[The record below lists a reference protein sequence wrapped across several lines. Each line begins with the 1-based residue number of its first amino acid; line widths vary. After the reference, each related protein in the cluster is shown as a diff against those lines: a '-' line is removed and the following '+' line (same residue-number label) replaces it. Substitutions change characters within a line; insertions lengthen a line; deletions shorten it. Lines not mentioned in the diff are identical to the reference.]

1 MKECFLVALYWKAN
15 WNRCLLNQSKAS
27 WSETQKHQI
36 GFRNTIIWTWFWPW
50 RLEPFDRRRRRRP
63 GSTRGSRPLVPAS
76 IAATWWCG
84 GSRRRSARPPPE
96 EKKTNGRSLV
106 IVLLLHLKL
115 LIIFPFQIRTLQIR
129 VIIQVRGI
137 APRTGS
143 GPRKVFECKGM
154 WPVHFRKRKLLT
166 KIKIPVRAL
175 ISGMES
181 SLSCI
186 SSQSTFLELS
196 HFQLCSVF

>member
-1 MKECFLVALYWKAN
+1 MKPKNTKSGSAIRSFGLGFGHGGLSHLTEDVGAVLVQHAVVGHL
-15 WNRCLLNQSKAS
+15 
-27 WSETQKHQI
+27 
-36 GFRNTIIWTWFWPW
+36 F
-50 RLEPFDRRRRRRP
+50 RRRLQ
-63 GSTRGSRPLVPAS
+63 PLGDV
-76 IAATWWCG
+76 G
-84 GSRRRSARPPPE
+84 VVVEDLRVHRLKK
-96 EKKTNGRSLV
+96 KKTNGRSLV